1 MYKEYILDD
10 DDDDDE
16 EQKPRTKGP
25 NQDFLGALNELCNNE
40 AKYMER

>member
-1 MYKEYILDD
+1 MYKEYILDE

-16 EQKPRTKGP
+16 PQKP
-25 NQDFLGALNELCNNE
+25 QMSDFLGSLNELCNNE